1 MLFKNLDKRFTI
13 VTTLIL
19 TFYMGLFNCQNFS
32 GIVKISGKITN
43 PNGNKISIIRRG
55 FKKEI
60 PLNEYGEFS
69 DTLEITAG
77 NYSFYDYRESS
88 EMYLEP
94 GFNLEITL
102 DTKEF
107 DETIQYTGIGS
118 RPNNYLANYFMFKE
132 KNTIGFQKMTN
143 QEYFDKELINFE
155 RSMSLL
161 NTSGIENENFIT
173 NQQQTIFSDHLFNL
187 FNKLGKDYFQGKTTA
202 IISQYLDKK
211 VDNIDFKNESIFQS
225 SSMNKF
231 FNSYFTI
238 GLISENLNC
247 LNIFNNELN
256 EQQKKGIISS
266 LKRGISFYNLNEIES
281 YYQTLRKLIS
291 DDNSFLAIEE
301 KYQKILNLQK
311 GNISPMFNYPDTN
324 GQYISLAS
332 LKGKLVY
339 IDVWATWCGPCKAQI
354 PYLKKLEEKYRFK
367 EIEFV
372 SLSIDQVKDAQK
384 WKNMIA
390 KKELKGIQIM
400 ADKAWRSSFVK
411 DYVIEGIPRFILLD
425 KKGNI
430 ISSNAPRPANF
441 ENGSYVL
448 NQELEKMF
456 DSNL

>member
-1 MLFKNLDKRFTI
+1 
-13 VTTLIL
+13 
-19 TFYMGLFNCQNFS
+19 
-32 GIVKISGKITN
+32 
-43 PNGNKISIIRRG
+43 
-55 FKKEI
+55 
-60 PLNEYGEFS
+60 
-69 DTLEITAG
+69 
-77 NYSFYDYRESS
+77 
-88 EMYLEP
+88 
-94 GFNLEITL
+94 
-102 DTKEF
+102 
-107 DETIQYTGIGS
+107 
-118 RPNNYLANYFMFKE
+118 MFKE
-132 KNTIGFQKMTN
+132 KNTDGFQKMTN

-390 KKELKGIQIM
+390 TKQLKGIQIM

-456 DSNL
+456 ESNL

>member
-1 MLFKNLDKRFTI
+1 M
-13 VTTLIL
+13 
-19 TFYMGLFNCQNFS
+19 
-32 GIVKISGKITN
+32 
-43 PNGNKISIIRRG
+43 
-55 FKKEI
+55 
-60 PLNEYGEFS
+60 YGEFS

-132 KNTIGFQKMTN
+132 KNTVGFQKMTN

-339 IDVWATWCGPCKAQI
+339 IDVWATWCGPCKKEI
-354 PYLKKLEEKYRFK
+354 PYLKAIEEKFHDRN
-367 EIEFV
+367 IEFV
-372 SLSIDQVKDAQK
+372 SISVDDDKRSGSMTKAK
-384 WKNMIA
+384 NAWKRMVAEKSLTGVQLISDNGWETDFI
-390 KKELKGIQIM
+390 KSYKI
-400 ADKAWRSSFVK
+400 S
-411 DYVIEGIPRFILLD
+411 GIPRFILID
-425 KKGNI
+425 PKGNI
-430 ISSNAPRPANF
+430 VDPDAPRP
-441 ENGSYVL
+441 SSS
-448 NQELEKMF
+448 ELTKLLEQ
-456 DSNL
+456 LGV